1 MKNIDFGQKTILVL
15 GDLMIDRYFYGQVKR
30 ISPEAPVPVFLKKS
44 EQFVLGGAANVV
56 ANLIAAG
63 QKVIVSS
70 VIGNDSYGK
79 VLQEKL
85 KQIGSDCDGMV
96 FSDDR
101 PTSVKTRL
109 LAQNH
114 QQLIR
119 VDEEVTD
126 AISCENEKAL
136 LENIEQ
142 LLPRVDA
149 IILSDYLKGVLTEK
163 VCQGVISLAKGRSIP
178 VFVDVKDKK
187 ADKYKN
193 ATLVKPNRNEL
204 EGITGM
210 PVRTDGEILAAAVS
224 LKKMCGCQY
233 VLATLGGKGM
243 LLVGDGLE
251 KWIPCVEHEVFDV
264 SGAGDTVISYLTA
277 TSANGVQM
285 EEAAELANIAAGI
298 KVTKL
303 GTAPVSKEELME
315 ELAADAK
322 GAKQIYAIPQKCV
335 TLDEVLRKLKN
346 RKNKKVVF
354 TNGCFDIL
362 HAGHVGYLNEAAK
375 CGDILVVGL
384 NSDASVKRLKG
395 ESRPVNNQADRASV
409 LCALECVDYVVIF
422 EEDTPYDLI
431 KAIKPDV
438 LAKGADY
445 KKEEIAGY
453 DIVEANGGEVAL
465 IPLLDDHSTSGIIK
479 RINNN

>member
-1 MKNIDFGQKTILVL
+1 MKNIDFGEKSILVL
-15 GDLMIDRYFYGQVKR
+15 GDLMIDRYFFGQVKR

-63 QKVIVSS
+63 QRVFVSS
-70 VIGNDSYGK
+70 VVGNDSYGNM
-79 VLQEKL
+79 LQEKL
-85 KQIGSDCDGMV
+85 RIIGVDCQGLVWSDA
-96 FSDDR
+96 R
-101 PTSVKTRL
+101 PTSIKTRL

-126 AISCENEKAL
+126 PISGETVEKL
-136 LENIEQ
+136 LNNIKMI
-142 LLPRVDA
+142 LDRVDA
-149 IILSDYLKGVLTEK
+149 IILSDYLKGVLTEE
-163 VCQGVISLAKGRSIP
+163 VCQSVIAMANSRNIP

-187 ADKYKN
+187 AEKYKD

-204 EGITGM
+204 EAITGM
-210 PVRTDGEILAAAVS
+210 AVKTDNDILVAASS
-224 LKKMCGCQY
+224 LRQMCGCKY

-243 LLVGDGLE
+243 LLVGDGIE

-277 TSANGVQM
+277 ASANGARI
-285 EEAAELANIAAGI
+285 EEAAQLANIAAGI

-315 ELAADAK
+315 ELGSNTK
-322 GAKQIYAIPQKCV
+322 GIKQIYALPQKCV
-335 TLDEVLRKLKN
+335 SVDEVLKKLENK
-346 RKNKKVVF
+346 KGKKVVF

-465 IPLLDDHSTSGIIK
+465 IPLLDDHSTSGIIQ